1 MKPKSAYFS
10 GLVMDYIL
18 NPDARRERIKVIK
31 QRNVLRETKVW
42 RYETWQDLQFQEM
55 SILDKAQLKN

>member
-1 MKPKSAYFS
+1 
-10 GLVMDYIL
+10 MDYIL

-31 QRNVLRETKVW
+31 KQEILRETKR

-55 SILDKAQLKN
+55 SISDKEQLKN